1 MSRYL
6 ISAIEQA
13 LWSILNLGVNLLLI
27 RLAAPVE
34 YGAFAFWANV
44 GFVLTS
50 IQNALTVCHLQVLAP
65 GDPLDAPRLEVERIM
80 HGVTIAYIAVV
91 ALVAVGAVSL
101 LRGAGSALGT
111 PAAALFLPG
120 FVLQQYIRALA
131 FTRDRP
137 RVAAMQTTMVL
148 VSALMLLGVALLAKA
163 MTAERILLSL
173 GLAYAGVGIVGAV
186 AATRRQWAGMDWR
199 DLRRFGDYVRQSAWV
214 FLGVT
219 STELL
224 TRFYAFV
231 VAGWYGPIALASLAA
246 TQQLLRPIPLLA
258 SSWSL
263 VARTDLARRREAG
276 DWGGIA
282 RITTLTAIG
291 GVVIAAAWALL
302 IFAGWSLISRYL
314 FGGKY
319 ASDGWMVLLWG
330 LAAAIGFGQVVV
342 SAALQA
348 LRAFKPLA
356 LANAAASVVAAGA
369 ILAIMQIAGYRGAI
383 MGTAVGQM
391 LELVVMALVLGTMLR
406 GFAGRAAPVGD
417 GSLGV

>member
-6 ISAIEQA
+6 ISVIEQA
-13 LWSILNLGVNLLLI
+13 LWSLLNLGVNLLLI
-27 RLAAPVE
+27 RLAAPME
-34 YGAFAFWANV
+34 YGAFAFWANI

-50 IQNALTVCHLQVLAP
+50 LQNALTVCHLQVLAP
-65 GDPLDAPRLEVERIM
+65 SDPLDEPRMGVERLM
-80 HGVTIAYIAVV
+80 HAVTVAYIVFV
-91 ALVAVGAVSL
+91 ALAAAASVAL
-101 LRGAGSALGT
+101 LRGAGSSLGA
-111 PAAALFLPG
+111 PAAVLFLTG

-137 RVAAMQTTMVL
+137 RTAAIQTAMVL
-148 VSALMLLGVALLAKA
+148 VSALALLGVALVAKD
-163 MTAERILLSL
+163 MTANRILFSL
-173 GLAYAGVGIVGAV
+173 GLAYAGVGVAGAV
-186 AATRRQWAGMDWR
+186 AATRRQWAGMDWLV
-199 DLRRFGDYVRQSAWV
+199 LRRYGDYARQSAWV

-246 TQQLLRPIPLLA
+246 TQQLLRPVPLLA

-263 VARTDLARRREAG
+263 VARTDLARRREAR
-276 DWGGIA
+276 DWAGIA
-282 RITTLTAIG
+282 RVTALTAIG
-291 GVVIAAAWALL
+291 GVGVAAAWAVM
-302 IFAGWSLISRYL
+302 IFAGWSLISQYL

-330 LAAAIGFGQVVV
+330 LAAAIGFAQVVV
-342 SAALQA
+342 SASLQA

-369 ILAIMQIAGYRGAI
+369 ILAIMQVAGYRGAI

-391 LELVVMALVLGTMLR
+391 MELVVMAWLLAAMLR
-406 GFAGRAAPVGD
+406 RFRGAKAG
-417 GSLGV
+417 

>member
-1 MSRYL
+1 MHRYL
-6 ISAIEQA
+6 ISVVEQA
-13 LWSILNLGVNLLLI
+13 LWSVLNLGVNLLLI
-27 RLAAPVE
+27 RLAAPAE

-65 GDPLDAPRLEVERIM
+65 GDPLEAPRLGVERIM
-80 HGVTIAYIAVV
+80 HGVTLAYMAFVTLA
-91 ALVAVGAVSL
+91 ALGAVTL
-101 LRGAGSALGT
+101 LRGGGSPLGA
-111 PAAALFLPG
+111 PAAALFLPA

-137 RVAAMQTTMVL
+137 AVAATQTAMVL
-148 VSALMLLGVALLAKA
+148 VSAVALLGLALLAKA

-199 DLRRFGDYVRQSAWV
+199 ALAGFGAFARQSAWV

-224 TRFYAFV
+224 TRFYAFI

-282 RITTLTAIG
+282 RVTALTAMG
-291 GVVIAAAWALL
+291 GVVVAAAWALM
-302 IFAGWSLISRYL
+302 IFAGWSVVSRYL

-319 ASDGWMVLLWG
+319 AGDGWMVLLWG

-391 LELVVMALVLGTMLR
+391 MELVVMAMVLGAMLR
-406 GFAGRAAPVGD
+406 GLGAAPESAATAD
-417 GSLGV
+417 

>member
-13 LWSILNLGVNLLLI
+13 LWSVLNLGVNLLLI
-27 RLAAPVE
+27 RLAAPAE
-34 YGAFAFWANV
+34 YGTFAFWANV

-65 GDPLDAPRLEVERIM
+65 SDPLDAPRLGVERIM
-80 HGVTIAYIAVV
+80 HGVTIAYMAVV
-91 ALVAVGAVSL
+91 ALAALATTSL
-101 LRGAGSALGT
+101 LRNGGSPLGAT
-111 PAAALFLPG
+111 AAALFLPA

-137 RVAAMQTTMVL
+137 FVAAMQTAMVL
-148 VSALMLLGVALLAKA
+148 VSAVALLGVAFLARA

-173 GLAYAGVGIVGAV
+173 GLSYAGVGIVGAV
-186 AATRRQWAGMDWR
+186 LATRRQWAGMEWR
-199 DLRRFGDYVRQSAWV
+199 TLAKFGDYVRQSAWV

-282 RITTLTAIG
+282 RITGMTAIG
-291 GVVIAAAWALL
+291 GAVVAAAWALV
-302 IFAGWSLISRYL
+302 IFAGWSLISRHL

-319 ASDGWMVLLWG
+319 ADDGWMVLLWG
-330 LAAAIGFGQVVV
+330 VAAAIGFGQQVV

-369 ILAIMQIAGYRGAI
+369 ILAIMQVAGYRGAI

-391 LELVVMALVLGTMLR
+391 MELVVMAVLLGGMLR
-406 GFAGRAAPVGD
+406 GFAQAGPVP
-417 GSLGV
+417 SEETV

>member
-6 ISAIEQA
+6 ISVIEQA
-13 LWSILNLGVNLLLI
+13 LWSLLNLGVNLLLI
-27 RLAAPVE
+27 RLAAPME
-34 YGAFAFWANV
+34 YGAFAFWANI

-50 IQNALTVCHLQVLAP
+50 LQNALTVCHLQVLAP
-65 GDPLDAPRLEVERIM
+65 SDPLDEPRMGVERLM
-80 HGVTIAYIAVV
+80 HAVTVAYIVFV
-91 ALVAVGAVSL
+91 ALAAAASVAL
-101 LRGAGSALGT
+101 LRGAGSPLGA
-111 PAAALFLPG
+111 PAAVLFLTG

-137 RVAAMQTTMVL
+137 LVAATQTAMVL
-148 VSALMLLGVALLAKA
+148 VSALALLGVALVAKD
-163 MTAERILLSL
+163 MTANRILFSL
-173 GLAYAGVGIVGAV
+173 GLAYAGVGVVGAV
-186 AATRRQWAGMDWR
+186 AATRRQWAGMDWLV
-199 DLRRFGDYVRQSAWV
+199 LRRYGDYARQSAWV

-246 TQQLLRPIPLLA
+246 TQQLLRPVPLLA

-263 VARTDLARRREAG
+263 VARTDLARRRETG
-276 DWGGIA
+276 DWAGIA
-282 RITTLTAIG
+282 RVTALTAIG
-291 GVVIAAAWALL
+291 GVGVAAAWAVM
-302 IFAGWSLISRYL
+302 IFAGWSLISQYL

-330 LAAAIGFGQVVV
+330 LAAAIGFAQVVV
-342 SAALQA
+342 SASLQA

-356 LANAAASVVAAGA
+356 LANAAASIVAAGA
-369 ILAIMQIAGYRGAI
+369 ILAIMQVAGYRGAI

-391 LELVVMALVLGTMLR
+391 VELVVMAWLLAAMLR
-406 GFAGRAAPVGD
+406 RFRGEKVG
-417 GSLGV
+417 

>member
-1 MSRYL
+1 M
-6 ISAIEQA
+6 
-13 LWSILNLGVNLLLI
+13 
-27 RLAAPVE
+27 
-34 YGAFAFWANV
+34 
-44 GFVLTS
+44 
-50 IQNALTVCHLQVLAP
+50 
-65 GDPLDAPRLEVERIM
+65 
-80 HGVTIAYIAVV
+80 
-91 ALVAVGAVSL
+91 
-101 LRGAGSALGT
+101 
-111 PAAALFLPG
+111 
-120 FVLQQYIRALA
+120 LQQYIRALA
-131 FTRDRP
+131 FTRDRAG
-137 RVAAMQTTMVL
+137 VAATQTAMVL
-148 VSALMLLGVALLAKA
+148 VSALALLGVALLAKA

-173 GLAYAGVGIVGAV
+173 GLSYAGVGIVGAV
-186 AATRRQWAGMDWR
+186 AATRRQWAGMDWN
-199 DLRRFGDYVRQSAWV
+199 DLRRFGAYVRQSAWV

-231 VAGWYGPIALASLAA
+231 VAGWYGPVALASLAT

-263 VARTDLARRREAG
+263 VARTDLVRRREAG

-291 GVVIAAAWALL
+291 GVVVAAAWALV

-319 ASDGWMVLLWG
+319 AGDGWMVLLWG

-348 LRAFKPLA
+348 LKAFKPLA
-356 LANAAASVVAAGA
+356 LANAAASIVAAAA

-391 LELVVMALVLGTMLR
+391 LELVVMAVLLATMLR
-406 GFAGRAAPVGD
+406 GLAGARSKGE
-417 GSLGV
+417 